1 MALQRRY
8 AGNTTKCGDTRRI
21 DEMVVFLQLIRNRII
36 EVMKSKVASMIVK
49 EARHQKLM
57 VFNHPNEKVNN
68 LKEINEVWL
77 KRHDR

>member
-1 MALQRRY
+1 
-8 AGNTTKCGDTRRI
+8 
-21 DEMVVFLQLIRNRII
+21 
-36 EVMKSKVASMIVK
+36 MKPKVASMIVK